1 MTKKVIYVLLAL
13 SISVLGLSCR
23 KKKVDDNIK
32 KQKEKQR
39 ELEAHDVKTLELE
52 VSKFGAWLWINFE
65 KGVAVN
71 AGMTV
76 DQAVESDAWD
86 LGVNRVYF
94 KTNGGKSG
102 KGKGAAFHT
111 DPEKEENNKKVRTGE
126 QRTEA
131 IKLWEYKKRPTADN
145 WVEDI
150 EEFYHSKFK
159 DKGAPMGEYGTFT
172 KTGLNMAL
180 STSYKNSQQFLDGYT
195 QLGVAA
201 VIRSN
206 TPTGMPPKAIV
217 DESIFFVRCANGKVA
232 MCRLRNGQEA
242 LGQANSFSSIK
253 YKLDYIYPV
262 E

>member
-39 ELEAHDVKTLELE
+39 ELEAHDVKTIELE
-52 VSKFGAWLWINFE
+52 VTKFGAWLWINFE

-86 LGVNRVYF
+86 LGVSRVYF

-111 DPEKEENNKKVRTGE
+111 DPEKLQGDESVRIGKE
-126 QRTEA
+126 RTDK
-131 IKLWEYKKRPTADN
+131 INLWEYKVRPSASD

-150 EEFYHSKFK
+150 EEFYHSKNK
-159 DKGAPMGEYGTFT
+159 EKGAPMGEYGTFT

-180 STSYKNSQQFLDGYT
+180 STSYKNPQQFLDGYN
-195 QLGVAA
+195 QLGLAA
-201 VIRSN
+201 FKPGMS
-206 TPTGMPPKAIV
+206 MPPKIIV

-242 LGQANSFSSIK
+242 PGQTNSFSSIK

>member
-32 KQKEKQR
+32 KQKEKQS
-39 ELEAHDVKTLELE
+39 ELEAHGGKTIELE

-102 KGKGAAFHT
+102 KEKGAAFHT
-111 DPEKEENNKKVRTGE
+111 DYETIKDEKKARSGEERTDK
-126 QRTEA
+126 
-131 IKLWEYKKRPTADN
+131 IKLWEYKKRPTAGD
-145 WVEDI
+145 WVEDA
-150 EEFYHSKFK
+150 EEFYNNKPIE
-159 DKGAPMGEYGTFT
+159 KGMGYGTFI

-180 STSYKNSQQFLDGYT
+180 STTYKNPQKFFEGGYT

-201 VIRSN
+201 FI
-206 TPTGMPPKAIV
+206 PGMPPKAIV

-232 MCRLRNGQEA
+232 MCRLRNGQEG
-242 LGQANSFSSIK
+242 LGQANSFTSIK